1 MAAPKDEIFT
11 IEVLNWDDFQHKN
24 GERTY
29 DWFKISNNI
38 SDDVELD
45 SLTDLQFR
53 TWFLILA
60 LCARYRSRRVKVT
73 LTYLQRNRNVPL
85 TYYRRSLDRFESFQ
99 WLKIISGT
107 NVVPQNRIEE
117 NRIDTKE
124 QVLAPKKEEGQ
135 ERQPVKLD
143 FESLYLRY
151 PRKLGKKRGIATCK
165 TQIKTQVDFERL
177 KTAIEKY
184 SAHCHK
190 NKTQNDYI
198 QYFSTFM
205 NSWEDWLE
213 DDAGQVVTNGKS
225 NGIEINQSE
234 YERDLE
240 SGVF

>member
-1 MAAPKDEIFT
+1 MASPKDEIFT

-99 WLKIISGT
+99 WLRIISGT

-124 QVLAPKKEEGQ
+124 HVSAPEKEEGQ
-135 ERQPVKLD
+135 GDQRVKLD

-151 PRKLGKKRGIATCK
+151 PRKLGKKKGIAACK
-165 TQIKTQVDFERL
+165 VQIKTQIDFDNL
-177 KTAIEKY
+177 KKAIAKY
-184 SAHCHK
+184 SAHCDK
-190 NKTQNDYI
+190 NRTEDKFI
-198 QYFSTFM
+198 KHFSTFM

-213 DDAGQVVTNGKS
+213 DDAGQVVKNGKTHV
-225 NGIEINQSE
+225 IEMSDAE
-234 YERDLE
+234 YQRELE
-240 SGVF
+240 SGIF